1 MNSDQSL
8 PKAALF
14 ALFLSGFV
22 SLSTEAL
29 PAGLLP
35 EISQSLGI
43 TSSLAGQ
50 TITIYA
56 LATALGAIPLA
67 RLTVTWSR
75 KRVLQTALSIVT
87 LANIL
92 TAVSTDYWF
101 TMAVRFMAGLG
112 TAMVWPLLAVYAAS
126 LAPNG
131 KQGKAVA
138 FALAGNPVGLA
149 LGIPLGTAL
158 GSIVSWQL
166 VFVICALFTFANLIY
181 NHFCLPDVAGRASGQ
196 RPSMLSTLSIPG
208 FVAIVVALIAYMVAH
223 NIIYTYIT
231 DYLASSDLSAQTG
244 WVLFTFG
251 AASILSILLVSSLI
265 DAHLRKLALIS
276 SFGLAF
282 SMLVMAIFAHNVV
295 LVYLA
300 VAAWGLVFGSSASLF
315 MSAAIHATGDQA
327 DIAQAITVT
336 AFSGSISFGAFIGGI
351 LLASFGAI
359 ALTWTAG
366 ALLVVSGL
374 IIFFGKKHAFP
385 AV

>member
-1 MNSDQSL
+1 MSSNSSL

-35 EISQSLGI
+35 EISCSLGI

-67 RLTVTWSR
+67 RVTATWSR
-75 KRVLQTALSIVT
+75 KRVLQTALLIVSISN
-87 LANIL
+87 LL
-92 TAVSTDYWF
+92 MAVSGNIVLS
-101 TMAVRFMAGLG
+101 MVVRFTAGLG

-126 LAPNG
+126 LAPEG

-158 GSIVSWQL
+158 GNLFNWQWA
-166 VFVICALFTFANLIY
+166 FAICALFTLANMIY
-181 NHFCLPDVAGRASGQ
+181 NHYCLPDVAGREQGN
-196 RPSMLSTLSIPG
+196 RPGLITTLKIPG
-208 FVAIVVALIAYMVAH
+208 FMAILAALVAYMVAH
-223 NIIYTYIT
+223 NIVYTYIT
-231 DYLASSDLSAQTG
+231 NYLASRELGDQTG

-251 AASILSILLVSSLI
+251 TASILSILLVSSFI
-265 DAHLRKLALIS
+265 DSHLRKLALIS
-276 SFGLAF
+276 SLVLAL
-282 SMLVMAIFAHNVV
+282 SMLALATGSQQIV
-295 LVYLA
+295 LIYVA

-315 MSAAIHATGDQA
+315 MSAAIRATGDSA

-336 AFSGSISFGAFIGGI
+336 LFSGSISFGAFLGGI
-351 LLASFGAI
+351 LLAGFGVM
-359 ALTWTAG
+359 ALTWAAF
-366 ALLVVSGL
+366 ALLVLAGG
-374 IIFFGKKHAFP
+374 IIFLAKRYAFP
-385 AV
+385 G